1 MALKFLVSAGPTREY
16 IDPVRFLSN
25 PSSGKMG
32 FAVAKEAI
40 KRGYECVLVSGPV
53 NLKPPKG
60 CKYIPV
66 VSAEDMYQALKKEF
80 NNCDVLIMTA
90 AVSDFKPAKKLK
102 QKEHKIA
109 EKSILEL
116 VRTKDILKSLS
127 PDKGK
132 RTIVGFAAETE
143 DMEAS
148 AKRKLF
154 VKGLDMI
161 VANDVSKPL
170 AGFASGKLNAA
181 FLYPKKEKERLGLIS
196 KASVARKLIDFAEQE
211 AKKK

>member
-32 FAVAKEAI
+32 FAVAKEAVR
-40 KRGYECVLVSGPV
+40 RGYECVLVSGPV
-53 NLKPPKG
+53 NLRPPKG
-60 CKYIPV
+60 CRFIPV
-66 VSAEDMYQALKKEF
+66 ISAEDMYQALKKEF
-80 NNCDVLIMTA
+80 RSCDVLIMTA
-90 AVSDFKPAKKLK
+90 AVSDFKPARMLK

-109 EKSILEL
+109 EKSTLEL

-132 RTIVGFAAETE
+132 RIVIGFAAETN
-143 DMEAS
+143 DLEAS
-148 AKRKLF
+148 GKRKLF

-170 AGFASGKLNAA
+170 AGFAVGKLNAT
-181 FLYPKKEKERLGLIS
+181 FLYPKKAKERLGLIS
-196 KASVARKLIDFAEQE
+196 KASVARKLIDFAEKE
-211 AKKK
+211 AKNK